1 MERKM
6 KQIMISVAGL
16 LLSATVFSTL
26 AQAKSARCFT
36 TDDGYYLCQFRVTD
50 FAGSFEIR
58 GRGKPAISLIVSG
71 PGFADAYL
79 RFGRG
84 RSIPVN
90 GQYVR
95 SRDDG
100 ACWNNPEQNTKI
112 CVW

>member
-1 MERKM
+1 MSPG
-6 KQIMISVAGL
+6 MIAFAALVLGTTL
-16 LLSATVFSTL
+16 VSTL

-36 TDDGYYLCQFRVTD
+36 TDDGYYPCSFKVIDGT
-50 FAGSFEIR
+50 GSFVIR
-58 GRGKPAISLIVSG
+58 GRGKPTISMIMG
-71 PGFADAYL
+71 DPGFGSVYI

-84 RSIPVN
+84 RSVPIN

-100 ACWNNPEQNTKI
+100 ACWNNPEQSTKI